1 LIKLKGV
8 KHHILE
14 IKNLEINDNTVIL
27 GPNGSGKSLLLKVI
41 THELYPQ
48 RLKERLVFG
57 KKITLR
63 EARKIFGVVN
73 SDLEYFYKNEHI
85 SVFDAIISSFKE
97 ALVVYNFFEF
107 NEKEKEKTYEIC
119 KKFNLNSN
127 QDITTLSLGEIKKV
141 LIARAVIHNPKILCL
156 DEPTN
161 GLDIK
166 AKYEFWDF
174 IKTLNKKL
182 ILITHDFYEITDI
195 FSKIIML
202 SNGNIFKSGNLNIL
216 NKKNINKLFNLNEKH
231 LKGFFNG

>member
-1 LIKLKGV
+1 MIKLKGV
-8 KHHILE
+8 KHHILD
-14 IKNLEINDNTVIL
+14 IDSLEINDNTVIL

-41 THELYPQ
+41 THELYPMK
-48 RLKERLVFG
+48 LTERLVFG
-57 KKITLR
+57 KKITLK
-63 EARKIFGVVN
+63 EAREIFGIVN

-85 SVFDAIISSFKE
+85 SVFDSIISSFRE

-119 KKFNLNSN
+119 KKFNLNPN

-182 ILITHDFYEITDI
+182 ILITHDFYEINNL
-195 FSKIIML
+195 FRNIIML
-202 SNGNIFKSGNLNIL
+202 NNGKIFK
-216 NKKNINKLFNLNEKH
+216 
-231 LKGFFNG
+231 

>member
-1 LIKLKGV
+1 MIKLKGV

-14 IKNLEINDNTVIL
+14 IDELEIDENSVIL

-97 ALVVYNFFEF
+97 ALVVYNFFE
-107 NEKEKEKTYEIC
+107 C
-119 KKFNLNSN
+119 
-127 QDITTLSLGEIKKV
+127 
-141 LIARAVIHNPKILCL
+141 
-156 DEPTN
+156 
-161 GLDIK
+161 
-166 AKYEFWDF
+166 
-174 IKTLNKKL
+174 NK
-182 ILITHDFYEITDI
+182 
-195 FSKIIML
+195 L
-202 SNGNIFKSGNLNIL
+202 SNRKNL
-216 NKKNINKLFNLNEKH
+216 
-231 LKGFFNG
+231 